1 MDRLKDRLAALAEE
15 VGELAQPPGVAV
27 TVWRARR
34 RRRAVGLVAVGL
46 LAVVVVGLAVPIV
59 LPRWGTG
66 QGGLGASQGAR
77 TTAGPPTAT
86 GSPGPFGPLMVTG
99 GGRVAAGDQLA
110 IRGEGCFP
118 VEPGTVSLPRTGIR
132 KSVPINGD
140 GSFFTQVVVP
150 ASTKPGTYDIVL
162 RCHITRDTLGQAVS
176 PVVKG
181 LSAGILGQ
189 AVDPC
194 S

>member
-59 LPRWGTG
+59 LPGWGTG

-140 GSFFTQVVVP
+140 GSFFTQARHLRHCIALPYHQGHVGTSRQP
-150 ASTKPGTYDIVL
+150 RGHTGCPRASWGKPLTHAHEVH
-162 RCHITRDTLGQAVS
+162 R
-176 PVVKG
+176 
-181 LSAGILGQ
+181 
-189 AVDPC
+189 
-194 S
+194 